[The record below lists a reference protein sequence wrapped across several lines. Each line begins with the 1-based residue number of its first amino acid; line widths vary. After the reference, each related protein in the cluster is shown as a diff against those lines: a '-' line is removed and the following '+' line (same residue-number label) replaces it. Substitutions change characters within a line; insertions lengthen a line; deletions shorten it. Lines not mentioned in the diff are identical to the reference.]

1 MLSRLAISGNVWGG
15 STSLDVLAVHNYD
28 PKKIRYSISEVSNG
42 DIQEYPLGVYLGKES
57 LYFNI
62 T

>member
-1 MLSRLAISGNVWGG
+1 MLSFLAVSGIVWGG
-15 STSLDVLAVHNYD
+15 STSSDVLAVYNYKP
-28 PKKIRYSISEVSNG
+28 PKKGYSFLEVSIG
-42 DIQEYPLGVYLGKES
+42 DIQEYPLGAYLGKES